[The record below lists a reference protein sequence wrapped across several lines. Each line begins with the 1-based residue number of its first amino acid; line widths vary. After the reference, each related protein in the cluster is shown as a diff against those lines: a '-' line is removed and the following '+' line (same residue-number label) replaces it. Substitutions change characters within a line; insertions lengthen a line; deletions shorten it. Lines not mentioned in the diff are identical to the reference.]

1 VIKVDLSL
9 LWTIINLVVFYLLL
23 KKFLFKPVMGIMEKR
38 EQMIADG
45 LKNASDRQEEAE
57 SLKKEYESA
66 LSGAK
71 EESVKIVENARVEAK
86 RQSDEI
92 LADVK
97 SSEPIKEDGE
107 VLYPG
112 ELELK
117 NIKENKEQ
125 GIPVVEEVWES
136 VLKM

>member
-1 VIKVDLSL
+1 
-9 LWTIINLVVFYLLL
+9 
-23 KKFLFKPVMGIMEKR
+23 
-38 EQMIADG
+38 MIAVDPT
-45 LKNASDRQEEAE
+45 KFNTVEQTDA
-57 SLKKEYESA
+57 
-66 LSGAK
+66 
-71 EESVKIVENARVEAK
+71 IV
-86 RQSDEI
+86 DEI

-97 SSEPIKEDGE
+97 SSEPIKKDGE

>member
-1 VIKVDLSL
+1 MS
-9 LWTIINLVVFYLLL
+9 
-23 KKFLFKPVMGIMEKR
+23 
-38 EQMIADG
+38 
-45 LKNASDRQEEAE
+45 
-57 SLKKEYESA
+57 
-66 LSGAK
+66 
-71 EESVKIVENARVEAK
+71 
-86 RQSDEI
+86 
-92 LADVK
+92 K

>member
-1 VIKVDLSL
+1 
-9 LWTIINLVVFYLLL
+9 
-23 KKFLFKPVMGIMEKR
+23 ME
-38 EQMIADG
+38 QTDAI
-45 LKNASDRQEEAE
+45 L
-57 SLKKEYESA
+57 
-66 LSGAK
+66 
-71 EESVKIVENARVEAK
+71 
-86 RQSDEI
+86 DEI
-92 LADVK
+92 LAYVK